1 MCGLPK
7 EHYYYSQKS
16 QSVSQSVT
24 KAAVRCSDRGDR
36 AGQHDNA
43 THCYKEPGDSWM
55 RDWQLLANL
64 ASDNYAVLSLFQL
77 AKTLPL
83 AFEFSDLR
91 AQIIRKSRKKT
102 FSPGPKRAPLH
113 LSINEGEAAPTT
125 GSALI
130 YNIVCIIYI
139 FILKF

>member
-1 MCGLPK
+1 MCGLTK

-130 YNIVCIIYI
+130 YNIVCTIYI